1 MAWGDL
7 FLASRQV
14 IFGDKVPGTD
24 ELANSLWGSFMPTR
38 FAWANLTK
46 GRETRTVSMRCSR
59 KRWWPSRE
67 RPQSSPASRGCTTTR
82 EMEHAALHVSGSL
95 HCRNPSRPAQEAGEP
110 C

>member
-14 IFGDKVPGTD
+14 IFGDKVPGTE
-24 ELANSLWGSFMPTR
+24 ELANSLWGSSMPTR
-38 FAWANLTK
+38 FASANLTK

-59 KRWWPSRE
+59 KRLVARQENGHNPVLLPEAAR
-67 RPQSSPASRGCTTTR
+67 TTR

-95 HCRNPSRPAQEAGEP
+95 HCRIPSRPAQEAGD
-110 C
+110 